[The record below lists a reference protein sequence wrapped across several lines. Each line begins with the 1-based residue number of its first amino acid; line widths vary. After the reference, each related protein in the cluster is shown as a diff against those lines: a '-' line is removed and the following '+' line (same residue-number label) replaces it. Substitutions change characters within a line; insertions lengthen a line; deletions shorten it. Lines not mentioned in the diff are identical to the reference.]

1 MDKQS
6 LLEERMSL
14 FKNAVTG
21 EQKNHRV
28 PHRANLWSW
37 KFLDA
42 GYTITEALY
51 DYDIM
56 EKVIRHCAETYPV
69 DMLAET
75 GWRNP
80 VQVTEVL
87 GNDEY
92 ILNDETSSISIA
104 DQCFFEDEDYDK
116 LIENPGKFLWET
128 FIPRKYKKLRNDK
141 NSGDLQAFLE
151 KKAEFGAFVGKMN
164 KMLHDEYAI
173 PFPVDMASP
182 FDQWGNGFELLFC
195 SIRGI
200 KKLSTDIRR
209 KTEKVLA
216 AIEAMNDYFVKPRFE
231 AADKQM
237 GTSSTAVFDTL
248 LVMLGQ
254 TILSTKQ
261 FEKFYWP
268 YLKQV
273 FDYIRDYK
281 KIGYIFA
288 EGENARFYDFFNEA
302 APGTFAVCSEA
313 NDVLEMKE
321 KMPNVTIAG
330 GMPVALLGQGTP
342 EQCVDYAKKLV
353 DQMAVDGKYIFS
365 EGKMISFPYD
375 CKAENLKAVSDFIY
389 EYRI

>member
-128 FIPRKYKKLRNDK
+128 FVPRKYKKLRNDK
-141 NSGDLQAFLE
+141 NSGDL
-151 KKAEFGAFVGKMN
+151 
-164 KMLHDEYAI
+164 
-173 PFPVDMASP
+173 
-182 FDQWGNGFELLFC
+182 
-195 SIRGI
+195 
-200 KKLSTDIRR
+200 
-209 KTEKVLA
+209 
-216 AIEAMNDYFVKPRFE
+216 
-231 AADKQM
+231 
-237 GTSSTAVFDTL
+237 
-248 LVMLGQ
+248 
-254 TILSTKQ
+254 
-261 FEKFYWP
+261 
-268 YLKQV
+268 
-273 FDYIRDYK
+273 
-281 KIGYIFA
+281 
-288 EGENARFYDFFNEA
+288 
-302 APGTFAVCSEA
+302 
-313 NDVLEMKE
+313 
-321 KMPNVTIAG
+321 
-330 GMPVALLGQGTP
+330 
-342 EQCVDYAKKLV
+342 
-353 DQMAVDGKYIFS
+353 
-365 EGKMISFPYD
+365 
-375 CKAENLKAVSDFIY
+375 
-389 EYRI
+389 